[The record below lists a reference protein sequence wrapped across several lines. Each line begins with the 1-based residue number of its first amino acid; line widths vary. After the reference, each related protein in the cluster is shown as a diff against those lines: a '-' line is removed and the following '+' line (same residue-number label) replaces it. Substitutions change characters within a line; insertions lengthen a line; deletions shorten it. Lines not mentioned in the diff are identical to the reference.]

1 MASNGN
7 SLFLDHKGFGGPR
20 PGAGV
25 AEAPRVCVL
34 HSPGVAAQ
42 PPSPVTPAE
51 EAGSLGG
58 SRARPKGSGS
68 HGPAWSS
75 VTPGKSR
82 LCGLGWTREWVGLD
96 HGGRAVTIEIH
107 TDPVFEFC
115 LFYLVCQ
122 LLEDTGIRHWN

>member
-1 MASNGN
+1 MVTSRCKHVMASNGN
-7 SLFLDHKGFGGPR
+7 SLFLDHKGFGFGGPR

-68 HGPAWSS
+68 YLFSAWSS

-82 LCGLGWTREWVGLD
+82 LCGLGWTRE
-96 HGGRAVTIEIH
+96 
-107 TDPVFEFC
+107 
-115 LFYLVCQ
+115 
-122 LLEDTGIRHWN
+122 